1 MTNQNTIS
9 RTSDLSG
16 QEYQYGFV
24 TDIETDLA
32 PKGLNEDIVRL
43 ISSKKR
49 EPEWMLEWRLKAYR
63 YWVELNEDEGEPD
76 WANVKYPT
84 IDYQDIYYYAA
95 PQSPTASPKSPPHLH
110 PGSVFPQAECHAGVA
125 GSPTPG

>member
-1 MTNQNTIS
+1 MTSQNTIS

-63 YWVELNEDEGEPD
+63 YWVELNESESEPE
-76 WANVKYPT
+76 WANVK
-84 IDYQDIYYYAA
+84 
-95 PQSPTASPKSPPHLH
+95 
-110 PGSVFPQAECHAGVA
+110 
-125 GSPTPG
+125 